1 MTTAGSGRAQHDHP
15 ARALLVLAYVLLCY
29 SLAQTS
35 LLPALPEM
43 TTSLH
48 ASASGAAWL
57 FSGFFLSATVTTT
70 IIGRLGDIYGRRLFA
85 IVAMTAFGSG
95 AAVVAVTSSLWI
107 AVGGR
112 VLQGVG
118 AGVFPLCFSLV
129 RGLYPPNA
137 IGRNIGLLSGMAGL
151 GSALGLL
158 LGGVLVDR
166 ASYHWLFWAN
176 AGAAFAGC
184 LLLRLVV
191 PESRAPAGEPLDAR
205 GAAVLALG
213 LGALLFGV
221 SRASAWGWGS
231 PRTLGLI
238 AAGAVVLALWTRLE
252 LRTDHPLVDI
262 ASLRSRPVLLTNV
275 ATVLVGYGM
284 LASFVLLAPL
294 GQAPTSTG
302 YGLGLSAMGIAL
314 VATPGALAMAIMG
327 PLAGSWGARSGNK
340 LPLAG
345 GSALVAAGFAS
356 LAVEHSSL
364 VAVVVGSTVLSAG
377 VSVAYAG
384 LTNLIIE
391 ETEPQRTAEAT
402 GANSVA
408 MRAGMTFG
416 SQVSA
421 TILAGSVAAGA
432 SYPSDEAFVVAFAIG
447 GGLALAAGA
456 IALVIPARRRAVR
469 TVTLEVASA
478 ADG

>member
-1 MTTAGSGRAQHDHP
+1 M
-15 ARALLVLAYVLLCY
+15 
-29 SLAQTS
+29 
-35 LLPALPEM
+35 
-43 TTSLH
+43 
-48 ASASGAAWL
+48 
-57 FSGFFLSATVTTT
+57 
-70 IIGRLGDIYGRRLFA
+70 
-85 IVAMTAFGSG
+85 
-95 AAVVAVTSSLWI
+95 
-107 AVGGR
+107 
-112 VLQGVG
+112 
-118 AGVFPLCFSLV
+118 
-129 RGLYPPNA
+129 
-137 IGRNIGLLSGMAGL
+137 
-151 GSALGLL
+151 
-158 LGGVLVDR
+158 VDR

-184 LLLRLVV
+184 FLLRLVV
-191 PESRAPAGEPLDAR
+191 PESRAAAGEPLDVR

-314 VATPGALAMAIMG
+314 VATPGALAMAVMG
-327 PLAGSWGARSGNK
+327 PLAGSWGARFGNK

-391 ETEPQRTAEAT
+391 E
-402 GANSVA
+402 
-408 MRAGMTFG
+408 
-416 SQVSA
+416 
-421 TILAGSVAAGA
+421 
-432 SYPSDEAFVVAFAIG
+432 PSRNA
-447 GGLALAAGA
+447 
-456 IALVIPARRRAVR
+456 PRRRPEPTRWRCGPGCRSVHRSLRPSSPAASPRAR
-469 TVTLEVASA
+469 THPTRHSSWRLRSVEGWRSPRARSRW
-478 ADG
+478 